1 MNILITGS
9 GNYLGKYLIDN
20 FLKEHINIIAISN
33 KKISIKNRSFSF
45 IKHKLSKKPNLK
57 IKKKIDVMIHI
68 SGPSHHIE
76 NKIEDYISGNILS
89 ALNVQLMRKFYKP
102 KVLFYTSTRE
112 IYGNIMKK
120 SLNEN
125 SKRIDPEVYGMSKY
139 IAEEIF
145 TQSKPTIILRLPS
158 IVGKGNHGWINKVY
172 DDLKKNKDIEYFNM
186 KYNNCIHLK
195 DIYLVIKKIF
205 LKQNIKS
212 DVYNMSCRDILMS
225 KNVIEKM
232 KFNLKSKSKL
242 IEKKPKFTINNYTIS
257 CKKIKS
263 FFKPMSVN
271 ETIELY
277 LKEMEN

>member
-1 MNILITGS
+1 MNILITGC
-9 GNYLGKYLIDN
+9 GNYLGKYLTDN
-20 FLKEHINIIAISN
+20 FLKEHLNIIAISN
-33 KKISIKNRSFSF
+33 KKISIKNRNFLF

-68 SGPSHHIE
+68 SGPSHNIE

-89 ALNVQLMRKFYKP
+89 ALNVEIMRKFYKP

-112 IYGNIMKK
+112 IYGNILKK
-120 SLNEN
+120 SLNEK
-125 SKRIDPEVYGMSKY
+125 SKRIDPEIYGMSKY
-139 IAEEIF
+139 IAEQIF
-145 TQSKPTIILRLPS
+145 IQSEPTIILRLPS

-172 DDLKKNKDIEYFNM
+172 SDLKKNKDIEYFNM

-205 LKQNIKS
+205 LKQKIKS
-212 DVYNMSCRDILMS
+212 NIYNMSCRDILMS

-232 KFNLKSKSKL
+232 KLNLKSKSKL
-242 IEKKPKFTINNYTIS
+242 IEKKPNFTINNYTIS
-257 CKKIKS
+257 SKKLKS
-263 FFKPMSVN
+263 FFKPMSVY

-277 LKEMEN
+277 LKEMEK